1 MAPFKTKITEMLGIE
16 HPIVCGGMTGVGD
29 VNLTVAIS
37 EAGGLGM
44 LTALSCGTPD
54 NLRKAIAEVKQ
65 RTKKP
70 FGVNL
75 TILPAIIPPDYEGFA
90 KAIVESGV
98 KIVETAGNDPKKYVK
113 IFKDAGCISI
123 HKCVTIRHALSA
135 EKIGVDIISIDGFE
149 CAGFEHRHPG
159 EADIGGLVLLAKAAK
174 KLTKPFLASGGIG
187 DGKQLAAALCLGA
200 DGVNMGTRF
209 CATKECNWPASFK
222 EAMVRADENQTV
234 LMFRQL
240 HNTARV
246 FKNKVAAEVQAIEKQ
261 KGINLEFAD
270 VAHLVAGDRGRK
282 AERDGDPDGGIWTA
296 GQVVGL
302 IDDSPSVKELMDRV
316 MKEAVDTINGRMKGM
331 MGSAARL

>member
-1 MAPFKTKITEMLGIE
+1 
-16 HPIVCGGMTGVGD
+16 MTGVGD
-29 VNLTVAIS
+29 VNLCVAIS

-44 LTALSCGTPD
+44 LTALSCGSVEK
-54 NLRKAIAEVKQ
+54 LKADIAEIKR

-75 TILPAIIPPDYEGFA
+75 TILPAINPPDYEA
-90 KAIVESGV
+90 YARAIVDSGV
-98 KIVETAGNDPKKYVK
+98 KIVETAGNDPKKFVK
-113 IFKDAGCISI
+113 IFKDGGCISI

-149 CAGFEHRHPG
+149 CAGHPG

-174 KLTKPFLASGGIG
+174 KLTKPYLASGGIG
-187 DGKQLAAALCLGA
+187 DGKQLAAALALGA

-209 CATKECNWPASFK
+209 CATKECNWPQSFK
-222 EAMVRADENQTV
+222 DAMIKADENQTV

-246 FKNKVAAEVQAIEKQ
+246 FRNKVAVEVERIQNEKGKDLQ
-261 KGINLEFAD
+261 FSD

-282 AERDGDPDGGIWTA
+282 AEKAGDPDGGIWTA
-296 GQVVGL
+296 GQVSGL
-302 IDDSPSVKELMDRV
+302 SR
-316 MKEAVDTINGRMKGM
+316 
-331 MGSAARL
+331 